1 MEDLILKAIFYNQ
14 GSPKQVQHLLKVHS
28 FAKIIGI
35 KENVDE
41 RTLLILEIAA
51 ILHDIG
57 IKESYR
63 IYGNSAGV
71 HQEELGP
78 DIARGMIEDKYND
91 DIVDRVCYLIA
102 HHHTY
107 DQINGI
113 DYQILV
119 EADFL
124 VNLYENNSSVDACRR
139 VYDRIFITESGKELL
154 RSIFL

>member
-1 MEDLILKAIFYNQ
+1 MEDLILEAIFYNQ
-14 GSPKQVQHLLKVHS
+14 GRPKQVQHLLKVHS

-41 RTLLILEIAA
+41 KTLLILEIAA

-63 IYGNSAGV
+63 IYGNSAGI

-78 DIARGMIEDKYND
+78 EIARGMIKNKYSD
-91 DIVDRVCYLIA
+91 DIVDRVCYLIG

-107 DQINGI
+107 DQIDGI

-124 VNLYENNSSVDACRR
+124 VNLYENDSSLEECQS
-139 VYDRIFITESGKELL
+139 VYNKIFKSKSGKEMLK
-154 RSIFL
+154 SMFF